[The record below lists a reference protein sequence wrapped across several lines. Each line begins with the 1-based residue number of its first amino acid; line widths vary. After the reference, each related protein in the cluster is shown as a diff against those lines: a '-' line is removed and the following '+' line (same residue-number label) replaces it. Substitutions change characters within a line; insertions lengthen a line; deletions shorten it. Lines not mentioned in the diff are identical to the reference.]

1 MLTGLDDSFCLRE
14 AVKLVWSVKAKNSL
28 SVVSPWTGF
37 IFMAKLLAFPF
48 TEPVEELLLT
58 ELDDAFISRVSF
70 REVAELVYS
79 VPSDSVCVSGFSTCR
94 DLMRM

>member
-1 MLTGLDDSFCLRE
+1 
-14 AVKLVWSVKAKNSL
+14 
-28 SVVSPWTGF
+28 
-37 IFMAKLLAFPF
+37 MAKLLAFPF

-79 VPSDSVCVSGFSTCR
+79 VPSDSACVSGFSTCR
-94 DLMRM
+94 DLMRMFFFFFSNYLHRSSGGPFAHRTG